1 MVNITFSRF
10 VYFPASSLSFS
21 FPQIYVYI
29 FVCMNIYEYINSF
42 VYMHHIFGIHP
53 SSSFLNDAAVD
64 VGLQAHVC
72 QDMESLGYLP
82 RSGTPGSYGSS
93 SFNF

>member
-1 MVNITFSRF
+1 
-10 VYFPASSLSFS
+10 
-21 FPQIYVYI
+21 
-29 FVCMNIYEYINSF
+29 
-42 VYMHHIFGIHP
+42 MHHIFGIHP

-93 SFNF
+93 SFNFWEASLLISEMVELT